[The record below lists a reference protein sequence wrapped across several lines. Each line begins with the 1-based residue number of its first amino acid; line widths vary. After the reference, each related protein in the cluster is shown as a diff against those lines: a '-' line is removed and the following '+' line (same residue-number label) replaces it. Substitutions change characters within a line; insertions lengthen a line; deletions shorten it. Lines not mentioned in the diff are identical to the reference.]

1 MGRSNPI
8 DLTSPTVVTIFK
20 HSIYITSVF
29 WIIAIALVLVIGSAL
44 LRRTSTFNLSSDG
57 LSEPRNRTYLRMAF
71 GAIWLF
77 DGLLQF
83 QASMPLGLGSDIV
96 QPLSLGT
103 PSWLH
108 ALMLASIGIWN
119 NHPIAL
125 AVGTAW
131 IQVGIGI
138 VLLVSNGKV
147 GRVVA
152 GVSVGWAALIWLIG
166 NGAGGIF
173 QSAGSILFGWPGA
186 TFFYVIAGVFLALP
200 PSVFRQNFSRY
211 TLRILSVVVALGAV
225 LQCLPDRGFW
235 HGGNANALTT
245 MTQTMT
251 ETPQPHLLASIAS
264 NVGDLAGRMG
274 GGFNIVVILWLLVC
288 AVGLWLASDRM
299 WRWPVWT
306 LIAGCV
312 FFWLVAQDAAIFGG
326 LATDLNSLVPMALL
340 AFCAM
345 PTLVHK
351 VPLPRRL
358 PRELRSSSGAVLA
371 SFAAAM
377 VIFSVVTMSWASA
390 VSSPE
395 PTQFLAQDGPAQ
407 HVNTPAPSFTLTDQ
421 FKKSFSLEG
430 HKGYYTLLTFLDPV
444 CWTDCP
450 LLAGQLRQ
458 VRSELPPNAKLNTV
472 AVTADVYYRTLPYL
486 HHFIKIHDLSNV
498 KDFYFVTGALS
509 HLRKIWKSYGISVI
523 QTKSDAMSIHS
534 DYMFIIN
541 PRGQLKWIIADDPPG
556 SWSGQNSAASE
567 LVSLLHRTGLA

>member
-1 MGRSNPI
+1 MGGSNPI
-8 DLTSPTVVTIFK
+8 DLTNPTVVAIFK
-20 HSIYITSVF
+20 HSVYVTSVF
-29 WIIAIALVLVIGSAL
+29 WIIAIALVLVIASAL
-44 LRRTSTFNLSSDG
+44 LGRTGTFNLSSAG

-83 QASMPLGLGSDIV
+83 QVSMPLGLSTDVV
-96 QPLSLGT
+96 QPSAAGT

-173 QSAGSILFGWPGA
+173 QTTGSILFGWPGA
-186 TFFYVIAGVFLALP
+186 TLFYVIAGVFLALP
-200 PSVFRQNFSRY
+200 PSVFLTSFSRY

-251 ETPQPHLLASIAS
+251 GTPQPHVLASFANS
-264 NVGDLAGRMG
+264 VGDLAGRMG

-288 AVGLWLASDRM
+288 AVGLWLANDRK

-306 LIAGCV
+306 FIVGCV

-326 LATDLNSLVPMALL
+326 VATDLNSLIPMAVL

-345 PTLVHK
+345 PTLVNRA
-351 VPLPRRL
+351 PLSRRL

-371 SFAAAM
+371 SFASAM
-377 VIFSVVTMSWASA
+377 VIFSIVTMSWASA

-395 PTQFLAQDGPAQ
+395 PTRFLAEDGPAQ
-407 HVNTPAPSFTLTDQ
+407 AVNTPAPSFTLTDQ
-421 FKKSFSLEG
+421 FNKTFSLEG

-458 VRSELPPNAKLNTV
+458 VRSELPANAKLNTV

-486 HHFIKIHDLSNV
+486 HHFISIHDLSNV
-498 KDFYFVTGALS
+498 KDFYFVTGSLS
-509 HLRKIWKSYGISVI
+509 HLRKIWRSYGISVI
-523 QTKSDAMSIHS
+523 QTKSDRMSIHS

-541 PRGQLKWIIADDPPG
+541 PKGQLKWIIADDPPG
-556 SWSGQNSAASE
+556 NWSGENSAASE
-567 LVSLLHRTGLA
+567 LLSLLHRTGLA